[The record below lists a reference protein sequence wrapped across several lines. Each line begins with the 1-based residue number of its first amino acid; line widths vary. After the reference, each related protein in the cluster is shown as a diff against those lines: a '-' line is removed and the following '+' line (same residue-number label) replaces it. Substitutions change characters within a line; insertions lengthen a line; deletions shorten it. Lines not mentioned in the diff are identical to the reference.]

1 MTPSTRNMP
10 PRITIVGIGSAHG
23 DDAIG
28 WRVILELSQHEALP
42 CRLAIVRHPVDLIEC
57 MEGVDELHVC
67 DACWGSQ
74 PGRIH
79 RWTWPDSALESFG
92 WSGTHDMHV
101 VGALQLAQT
110 LGVAPKVIV
119 VWGIEATR
127 FQAADHL
134 TDTSETAIR
143 VMSQQLRQEVQS
155 ALGNV
160 SASPWA

>member
-1 MTPSTRNMP
+1 MTPSSRNTP
-10 PRITIVGIGSAHG
+10 PRITIAGIGSAHG

-28 WRVILELSQHEALP
+28 WRVIHELSQHEALP
-42 CRLAIVRHPVDLIEC
+42 CRLTLARHPVDLIEC
-57 MEGVDELHVC
+57 MEGVDQLHVC

-101 VGALQLAQT
+101 VGALQLAHA

-119 VWGIEATR
+119 VWGIEAAR
-127 FQAADHL
+127 FQPAHHL
-134 TDTSETAIR
+134 SDTSETAIR
-143 VMSQQLRQEVQS
+143 EMSQQLRQEVRTILEI
-155 ALGNV
+155 A
-160 SASPWA
+160 SASPRS

>member
-28 WRVILELSQHEALP
+28 WRVIHELSQHEALP

-110 LGVAPKVIV
+110 LGVAPEVIV

-127 FQAADHL
+127 FQPSDHL
-134 TDTSETAIR
+134 TDTSETTIR
-143 VMSQQLRQEVQS
+143 VMSQQLRHEVRA
-155 ALGNV
+155 ALGNA
-160 SASPWA
+160 SARPSA